1 MSVGSSVSI
10 ECTELTP
17 CSGICTGLRK
27 GLFLKLVG
35 QMHSSL
41 EGVWRGIGQWCGSRW
56 VPTAS
61 AQQLPHCS
69 NLWHRLSFVVRLSS
83 AWKRQLVA
91 HPMDP
96 MRKGMRGTGGTT
108 MHGLPAEGEPGSSG
122 GKLSLPRGW
131 NRCHADLQKQMSR
144 KHQVH

>member
-1 MSVGSSVSI
+1 MYRIDTVLGHLHRLEERALLETCWPDAFQPRGCLEGNSPVVWV
-10 ECTELTP
+10 
-17 CSGICTGLRK
+17 
-27 GLFLKLVG
+27 LVG
-35 QMHSSL
+35 PNSQRPTVASL
-41 EGVWRGIGQWCGSRW
+41 FESLAPAV
-56 VPTAS
+56 
-61 AQQLPHCS
+61 L
-69 NLWHRLSFVVRLSS
+69 
-83 AWKRQLVA
+83 KRQLVA

-144 KHQVH
+144 KHQVHQGVHVLSKS